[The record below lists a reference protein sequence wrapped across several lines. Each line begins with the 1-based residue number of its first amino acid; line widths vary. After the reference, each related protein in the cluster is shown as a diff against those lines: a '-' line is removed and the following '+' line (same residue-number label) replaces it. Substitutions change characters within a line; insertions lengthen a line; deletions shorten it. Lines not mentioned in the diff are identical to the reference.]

1 MFYRRSEAQKRFS
14 FFFSSTTL
22 AGGFGGLI
30 AAGIGKMDGVRGIR
44 DWRWVSPL
52 IYPCPEEC
60 FTDHTIQLFIIEGAF
75 TVLMALLVF
84 FFLSDFP
91 EEAKWLKPDEKAFIT
106 ARLRADQGNSARDA
120 KVTLKG
126 VGSILS
132 EFRVLIAGVM
142 YFGLIVPAY
151 SYAYFSPTIIK
162 SFGYTPIQTQLHSVP
177 PWAAAFGWSMI
188 MVRFYHLDVTFDPIT
203 FTDLNSGNLLGHES
217 PPLRVHRLRHLHRHL
232 SVCNPHLSPGQ

>member
-1 MFYRRSEAQKRFS
+1 
-14 FFFSSTTL
+14 
-22 AGGFGGLI
+22 
-30 AAGIGKMDGVRGIR
+30 
-44 DWRWVSPL
+44 
-52 IYPCPEEC
+52 
-60 FTDHTIQLFIIEGAF
+60 
-75 TVLMALLVF
+75 MALAVF

-91 EEAKWLKPDEKAFIT
+91 EEAKWLKPDEKAFII

-177 PWAAAFGWSMI
+177 PWAAASGWSM
-188 MVRFYHLDVTFDPIT
+188 LDASAT
-203 FTDLNSGNLLGHES
+203 
-217 PPLRVHRLRHLHRHL
+217 L
-232 SVCNPHLSPGQ
+232 SVFSNSSTRRGLAGPGAPRSGGPSATCVLRGRTWWAERMHARTAYE